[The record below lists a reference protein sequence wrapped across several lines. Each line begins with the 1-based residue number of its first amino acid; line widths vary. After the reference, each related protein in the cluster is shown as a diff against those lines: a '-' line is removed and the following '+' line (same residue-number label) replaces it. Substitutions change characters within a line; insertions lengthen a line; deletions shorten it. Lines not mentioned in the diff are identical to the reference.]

1 MKRTPWQ
8 RWEESNFRIAQSKC
22 AVFPLDYT
30 SMYSDKY
37 TQYII
42 SQTFLFVKS
51 LQRLKRY
58 TNKTGKL

>member
-1 MKRTPWQ
+1 
-8 RWEESNFRIAQSKC
+8 
-22 AVFPLDYT
+22 
-30 SMYSDKY
+30 MYSDKY

-42 SQTFLFVKS
+42 SQIFLFVKS